1 MADNRYQSK
10 YSRITQDPAYQSVNP
25 HMKKDLTI
33 EEYYDLLHH
42 THEGMANADETNA
55 KIEELQQVINE
66 LKNEITKIKV
76 ILDTNNDGVLDSN
89 DNVGSSALYV
99 DVDDT

>member
-55 KIEELQQVINE
+55 KMYLINYCFVSGSKIDTSLFEESYSI
-66 LKNEITKIKV
+66 IKDKT
-76 ILDTNNDGVLDSN
+76 IP
-89 DNVGSSALYV
+89 
-99 DVDDT
+99 